1 MTQTPLWTPND
12 TQIQSTQLWAFL
24 RDCSDQFQFPTTY
37 DALYDWSVQDLDGF
51 WQKIWDFCDII
62 ASKKGAIAYKPAS
75 RFQDS
80 QFFPEARLNYAENL
94 LKHSNLER
102 TETAITFWCEDLIKR
117 ALSHKELYTKVSQ
130 LAQHFQTLG
139 IKKGDRVAGLLPNL
153 PETVIAMLATSSL
166 GAVWASCSPDFGV
179 QGVLDRFEQIQPKV
193 LLTADG
199 YFYKGKTHD
208 NLKNVQEIVSKIP
221 SIQQTIVIG
230 YTRAHPALEPLEKAT
245 LWDQILSTY
254 KPKTLSFVDCAFD
267 DPLFIMFSSGT
278 TGQPK
283 CIVHG
288 VGGTLIQHLKEHKLH
303 GDVRL
308 NDRVFYFTTCGW
320 MMWNWQMSALAC
332 GAQLMLY
339 DGSPTHPKADILF
352 DYADSEQCTFFGTSA
367 KFIDALHK
375 MGVKPKETHALNA
388 LRMIASTGSPL
399 APESFQYVYHH
410 IKTDVCLA
418 SIAGG
423 TDIISCFGL
432 GNPMAPVFAGELQ
445 TRGLGMAVEV
455 FNEEGVSVVNQR
467 GELVCTK
474 PFPAKPVGFWNDP
487 DGLKYHKAYFSSYE
501 NIWHHG
507 DFVEI
512 TSQRGLFFYGR
523 SDAVLN
529 PGGVRIGT
537 AEIYRQVEQVSD
549 VLESVAVGQ
558 EWNGDVRVILF
569 VKLRP
574 KTLLTEVL
582 EKEIRQKILMNTTTR
597 HVPEKIIAVA
607 DIPRTMSGKIV
618 ELAIREIIHKRPV
631 KNKNTLANPE
641 SLSFFENVPD
651 LAS

>member
-1 MTQTPLWTPND
+1 MTQTPLWTPSKD
-12 TQIQSTQLWAFL
+12 QIRSTQLWAFL
-24 RDCSDQFQFPTTY
+24 QDCAAQFNFSLTY
-37 DALYDWSVQDLDGF
+37 EALYNWSIQDLEGF
-51 WQKIWDFCDII
+51 WQKVWTFCDII
-62 ASKKGAIAYKPAS
+62 ASEKGPVAYNPAP

-80 QFFPEARLNYAENL
+80 QFFPGARLNYAENL
-94 LKHSNLER
+94 LKHSTLER

-117 ALSHKELYTKVSQ
+117 TLSHKDLYAQVSQ

-139 IKKGDRVAGLLPNL
+139 VKKGDRVAGFLPNL
-153 PETVIAMLATSSL
+153 PETVIAMLATSSI

-179 QGVLDRFEQIQPKV
+179 QGVLDRFEQIQPKI

-199 YFYKGKTHD
+199 YFYKGKKYN
-208 NLKNVQEIVSKIP
+208 NLTDVQDIVSKIP

-230 YTRAHPALEPLEKAT
+230 YTTKTPVITSLEKAV
-245 LWDQILSTY
+245 LWTQTLSTY
-254 KPKTLSFVDCAFD
+254 TPKPLNFVDCAFD

-352 DYADSEQCTFFGTSA
+352 DYADSEQFAFFGTSA
-367 KFIDALHK
+367 KFINALHK
-375 MGVKPKETHALNA
+375 MGIKPKETHSLKA

-399 APESFQYVYHH
+399 APESFQYVYDH

-418 SIAGG
+418 SISGG

-432 GNPMAPVFAGELQ
+432 GNPMVPVFAGELQ

-455 FNEEGVSVVNQR
+455 FSEHGDSVINQR

-474 PFPAKPVGFWNDP
+474 PFPSKPVKFWNDP
-487 DGLKYHKAYFSSYE
+487 EGLKYHKSYFATYKD
-501 NIWHHG
+501 IWHHG
-507 DFVEI
+507 DFIEI
-512 TSQRGLFFYGR
+512 TPQQGLFFYGR

-537 AEIYRQVEQVSD
+537 AEIYRQVEQVPD

-558 EWNGDVRVILF
+558 EWKGDVRVVLF

-574 KTLLTEVL
+574 KATLTEDL
-582 EKEIRQKILMNTTTR
+582 KKEIRHKILINTTTR

-618 ELAIREIIHKRPV
+618 ELAIRDIIHKRPV

-641 SLSFFENVPD
+641 SLSFFENMPD

>member
-1 MTQTPLWTPND
+1 MTQTPLWAPSKA
-12 TQIQSTQLWAFL
+12 QIQSTQLWHFL
-24 RDCSDQFQFPTTY
+24 NDRAAQFHFPPTY
-37 DALYDWSVQDLDGF
+37 EALYDWSVQDLEGF
-51 WQKIWDFCDII
+51 WHKVWEFCDIM
-62 ASKKGAIAYKPAS
+62 ASKKGTVAYKAAP

-94 LKHSNLER
+94 LKYSDLER

-117 ALSHKELYTKVSQ
+117 TLSHKELYAQVS
-130 LAQHFQTLG
+130 LMAQHFQTLG
-139 IKKGDRVAGLLPNL
+139 IKKGDRVAGFLPNL

-179 QGVLDRFEQIQPKV
+179 QGVLDRFEQIQPKI

-208 NLKNVQEIVSKIP
+208 KLKDVQEIVSKLP
-221 SIQQTIVIG
+221 SVRQVIVIG
-230 YTRAHPALEPLEKAT
+230 YTTLQPNIESLEKAI
-245 LWDQILSTY
+245 LWDQIISTY
-254 KPKTLSFVDCAFD
+254 TPTILKFTDCAFD

-303 GDVRL
+303 GDVRV

-320 MMWNWQMSALAC
+320 MMWNWQVSALAC

-339 DGSPTHPKADILF
+339 DGSPMHPKADILF
-352 DYADSEQCTFFGTSA
+352 GYAESEEFTFFGTSA

-375 MGVKPKETHALNA
+375 TGIEPKKTHTLKT

-399 APESFQYVYHH
+399 APESFQYVYNS

-418 SIAGG
+418 SISGG

-432 GNPMAPVFAGELQ
+432 GNPIAPVFAGELQ

-455 FNEEGVSVVNQR
+455 FDEDGVSVINRR

-487 DGLKYHKAYFSSYE
+487 KGLKYHKAYFASYN

-512 TSQRGLFFYGR
+512 TPRQGLFFYGR

-558 EWNGDVRVILF
+558 EWKGDVRVILF

-574 KTLLTEVL
+574 KTTLSEDLK
-582 EKEIRQKILMNTTTR
+582 KEICKKILINTTPR

-618 ELAIREIIHKRPV
+618 ELAIRDTIHKRPV

>member
-1 MTQTPLWTPND
+1 MTQTPLWTPNEA
-12 TQIQSTQLWAFL
+12 QVQSTQLWRFL
-24 RDCSDQFQFPTTY
+24 KDCATQFHFPSTY
-37 DALYDWSVQDLDGF
+37 EALYDWSVQDIEGF
-51 WQKIWDFCDII
+51 WQKVWEFCDVT
-62 ASKKGAIAYKPAS
+62 AQEKGPLAYKPAP

-80 QFFPEARLNYAENL
+80 QFFPGARLNYAENL
-94 LKHSNLER
+94 LKYSNLER
-102 TETAITFWCEDLIKR
+102 TETAITFWCEDLVKR
-117 ALSHKELYTKVSQ
+117 TLSHKDLYAQVSQ

-139 IKKGDRVAGLLPNL
+139 VKKGDRVAGFLPNL

-208 NLKNVQEIVSKIP
+208 NLKDVQEIASKIP
-221 SIQQTIVIG
+221 SIQQVIVID
-230 YTRAHPALEPLEKAT
+230 YTTAHPNIEPLEKSI
-245 LWDQILSTY
+245 LWTKVLSTY
-254 KPKTLSFVDCAFD
+254 TPKTLNFVDCAFD

-283 CIVHG
+283 CIIHG
-288 VGGTLIQHLKEHKLH
+288 VGGTLLQHLKEHKLH
-303 GDVRL
+303 GDVRV

-352 DYADSEQCTFFGTSA
+352 DYAESEQFTFFGTSA

-375 MGVKPKETHALNA
+375 MGIKPKETHSLEA
-388 LRMIASTGSPL
+388 LRMIASTGSAL
-399 APESFQYVYHH
+399 APESFQYIYNH
-410 IKTDVCLA
+410 IKADVCLA
-418 SIAGG
+418 SISGG

-455 FNEEGVSVVNQR
+455 FDKEGVSVVGQR

-474 PFPAKPVGFWNDP
+474 PFPAKPIGFWNDP
-487 DGLKYHKAYFSSYE
+487 EGLKYHKTYFSAYE

-512 TSQRGLFFYGR
+512 TPQQGLFFYGR

-537 AEIYRQVEQVSD
+537 AEIYRQVEQVPD

-558 EWNGDVRVILF
+558 EWKGDVRVVLF

-574 KTLLTEVL
+574 EATLTEDL
-582 EKEIRQKILMNTTTR
+582 MKRIRQKILINTTTR
-597 HVPEKIIAVA
+597 HVPEKIIAVE

-618 ELAIREIIHKRPV
+618 ELAIRDTIHNRPV